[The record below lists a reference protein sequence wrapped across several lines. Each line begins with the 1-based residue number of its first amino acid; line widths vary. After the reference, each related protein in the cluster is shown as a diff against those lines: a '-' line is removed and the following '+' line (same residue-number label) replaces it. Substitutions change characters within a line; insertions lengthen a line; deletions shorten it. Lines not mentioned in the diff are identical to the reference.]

1 MKKVIGVEINCV
13 NESMVVRLTFEDYSF
28 YQFNGENLGSVDFH
42 LDSGPFEEGNW
53 IKYVN
58 GSSGRKIKPADIK
71 IT

>member
-28 YQFNGENLGSVDFH
+28 YQFNGEKGTVDFH
-42 LDSGPFEEGNW
+42 LEEGNW

-58 GSSGRKIKPADIK
+58 GSPGRKIA
-71 IT
+71 